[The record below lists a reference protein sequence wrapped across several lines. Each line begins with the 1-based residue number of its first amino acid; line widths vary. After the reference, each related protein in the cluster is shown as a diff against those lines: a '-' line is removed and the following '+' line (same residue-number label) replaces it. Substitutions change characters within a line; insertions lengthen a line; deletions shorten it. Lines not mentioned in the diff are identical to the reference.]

1 MYLIYDKIT
10 LKVYK
15 RIFHQLMY
23 NYVKISYNRKVEYL
37 MLKQKDVKR
46 ATLIEA
52 CIKGQCTIKQ
62 VATALGISERRVKQI
77 KKEVK
82 ENGIKSIQHGNRG
95 RKPKNTISDET
106 KNKILELRHSY
117 EYEISNF
124 KHFQELLGERENIN
138 ISYSALYKILRQA
151 GIKSPKKHRKTKLHH
166 RRKRKDSEGMMLQAD
181 GTPFDWFEN
190 GEKYSLHGFIDDA
203 TGKITGL
210 YMCKNECLLGY
221 LEVLRQTLENFGIP
235 ISLYPDKYSVFF
247 PPKKVDDHIT
257 IEEQLNGR
265 QKGITQFGRII
276 EELGIEM
283 FPASSPQA
291 KGRIER
297 LWETLQSRLVT
308 EFRINRIKTIEQA
321 NEFLKGYIN
330 KYNSKFCVTANNSKS
345 VFLKLPKRYNL
356 DELLCVK
363 FERTIDNAGVF
374 SLNNSKFQVLDK
386 SLPPKT
392 KVQIF
397 LSQKIGM
404 IVKSN
409 NKICDVEPLEMISK
423 DKIDKESLDYH
434 LWLPNVVIEL
444 INEYYLK
451 DAKASY

>member
-1 MYLIYDKIT
+1 
-10 LKVYK
+10 
-15 RIFHQLMY
+15 
-23 NYVKISYNRKVEYL
+23 
-37 MLKQKDVKR
+37 MLKQKDLKR

-52 CIKGQCTIKQ
+52 CIKGQCTVKQ
-62 VATALGISERRVKQI
+62 VATALGLSERRVKQI

-82 ENGIKSIQHGNRG
+82 ENGVKSIQHGNRG

-106 KNKILELRHSY
+106 RKRILELRSSY

-124 KHFQELLGERENIN
+124 KHFQELLKERENID
-138 ISYSALYKILRQA
+138 ISYSALYNILRNA
-151 GIKSPKKHRKTKLHH
+151 GIKSPKRHRKTKLHH
-166 RRKRKDSEGMMLQAD
+166 RRKRKECEGMMLQAD
-181 GTPFDWFEN
+181 GTPFDWF
-190 GEKYSLHGFIDDA
+190 GKGQKYSLHGFVDDA

-221 LEVLRQTLENFGIP
+221 LEVLRQTLENYGIP
-235 ISLYPDKYSVFF
+235 VSLYPDKYSVFF
-247 PPKKVDDHIT
+247 PPKKVNDHIT

-265 QKGITQFGRII
+265 EKGITQFGRII

-297 LWETLQSRLVT
+297 LWETLQSRLTT
-308 EFRINRIKTIEQA
+308 EFRINNNKTIDEA
-321 NEFLKGYIN
+321 NTFLITYIE
-330 KYNSKFCVTANNSKS
+330 KYNSKFSIEASSKNN

-356 DELLCVK
+356 DELLCVR

-374 SLNNSKFQVLDK
+374 SINNSKFQIMDK

-392 KVQIF
+392 KVQIYI
-397 LSQKIGM
+397 SQKIG
-404 IVKSN
+404 IRVKSN
-409 NKICDVEPLEMISK
+409 NKVYDVQPLELVSK
-423 DKIDKESLDYH
+423 DKIDNNSLDYH
-434 LWLPNVVIEL
+434 QWLADVVIEL

-451 DAKASY
+451 DAKAS